1 MVRLAA
7 RKRHWVTGKENAAM
21 SSPTLEQEREFDV
34 VVWGATGFTGRL
46 TAESLLER
54 YGLAGEL
61 RWALAGRNAAKLE
74 AVRSEMARETGV
86 NADALPILI
95 ANADDAESMRDLA
108 RRARVVCTTVG
119 PYALYGNHLVA
130 ACAELGTHYCD
141 LTGEVHWIR
150 RMIDT
155 HETAARSSGAR
166 IVFTCGFDCIPADM
180 GTYFLQGEM
189 KTRHGV
195 AARAIQYRVKGF
207 KGAASGGTIASML
220 NMLEEGARDPEVLR
234 VMAEPYSLNPRQERQ
249 GPDGPEPTL
258 PAYDA
263 DFGEWTAPFVMG
275 AIDTKV
281 VRRTNALLDYAYG
294 RDFRYD
300 EAMLMGAGPAGFAKA
315 TGLSLGT
322 GVGMAAMGIGPLRR
336 LIAPRLPAPG
346 EGPSKA
352 EREAGYFDVRL
363 LAHHPNNASHNL
375 RARVTGDRDPGYGST
390 SKMLAE
396 SAVCLAL
403 DPLESRAGML
413 TPASA
418 MGDALLLRLQK
429 NAGLTFSIEA

>member
-1 MVRLAA
+1 
-7 RKRHWVTGKENAAM
+7 M
-21 SSPTLEQEREFDV
+21 SDQRPEPAREFDV
-34 VVWGATGFTGRL
+34 IVWGATGFTGRL
-46 TAESLLER
+46 TAEFLLER
-54 YGLAGEL
+54 YGLGGEL
-61 RWALAGRNAAKLE
+61 RWALAGRNLAKLE
-74 AVRSEMARETGV
+74 EVRAGIARETGV
-86 NADALPILI
+86 AADSLPLLL
-95 ANADDAESMRDLA
+95 ANADDAASMQALA
-108 RRARVVCTTVG
+108 ARARVVCTTVG

-130 ACAELGTHYCD
+130 ACAALGTHYCD

-150 RMIDT
+150 RMIDA
-155 HETAARSSGAR
+155 HEPAARSSGAR
-166 IVFTCGFDCIPADM
+166 IVFTCGFDCIPADI
-180 GTYFLQGEM
+180 GTFFLQGEM
-189 KTRHGV
+189 KARHGV

-220 NMLEEGARDPEVLR
+220 NMLDEAGRDREVLR
-234 VMAEPYSLNPRQERQ
+234 VMNEPYALNPQQAQQ
-249 GPDGPEPTL
+249 GPDGPEPTR

-263 DFGEWTAPFVMG
+263 NFGEWTAPFVMS

-281 VRRTNALLDYAYG
+281 VRRTNALLGYAYG

-300 EAMLMGAGPAGFAKA
+300 EAMLMGPGPAGFAKA
-315 TGLSLGT
+315 TALTISMGA
-322 GVGMAAMGIGPLRR
+322 GMAAMSVGPLRR
-336 LIAPRLPAPG
+336 LIAQRLPAPG

-363 LAHHPNNASHNL
+363 FAHHPIDKTRNL

-403 DPLESRAGML
+403 DPLESRPGML

-418 MGDALLLRLQK
+418 MGTALLQRLEK
-429 NAGLTFSIEA
+429 NAGLTFSIEV